1 MKYVAARDEFY
12 KRLKPMP
19 LTKEFFLKIYG
30 FELTW
35 PGTAE
40 RFLNRLEELGSSRAR
55 KLYAAVVADYEEK
68 KEKTTQEVAAW
79 YAEQLERKYSNKE
92 VRVWNQKEQIRRE
105 QASLLKEKRK
115 LLEELK
121 ELTTN

>member
-68 KEKTTQEVAAW
+68 QEKTTQEVAAW
-79 YAEQLERKYSNKE
+79 YAEQLERKYSDKG
-92 VRVWNQKEQIRRE
+92 VRVWSQKEAERLRE
-105 QASLLKEKRK
+105 DLQEKSD
-115 LLEELK
+115 EELLILSSTMK
-121 ELTTN
+121 

>member
-12 KRLKPMP
+12 KGLKPMP

-68 KEKTTQEVAAW
+68 QEKTTQEVAAW
-79 YAEQLERKYSNKE
+79 YAEQLERQWKNKE
-92 VRVWNQKEQIRRE
+92 VRAWNQKEQIPNTGSIYQRKKLLL
-105 QASLLKEKRK
+105 SLL
-115 LLEELK
+115 
-121 ELTTN
+121 N

>member
-1 MKYVAARDEFY
+1 
-12 KRLKPMP
+12 MP

-68 KEKTTQEVAAW
+68 QEKTTQEVAAW
-79 YAEQLERKYSNKE
+79 YADQLERKYSNKE
-92 VRVWNQKEQIRRE
+92 VRAWSQKEQIPNTG
-105 QASLLKEKRK
+105 LLYQKKKLLNNLLRQKEK
-115 LLEELK
+115 
-121 ELTTN
+121 

>member
-35 PGTAE
+35 PGSAE
-40 RFLNRLEELGSSRAR
+40 RCLQRLEELGSSRAR
-55 KLYAAVVADYEEK
+55 SYYAAVVADYEEK
-68 KEKTTQEVAAW
+68 QEKTTQEVAAW
-79 YAEQLERKYSNKE
+79 YAEQLERQWKNKE
-92 VRVWNQKEQIRRE
+92 VRTWKQKEAERLRAGLQ
-105 QASLLKEKRK
+105 EKSD
-115 LLEELK
+115 EELLILSSTMK
-121 ELTTN
+121 

>member
-68 KEKTTQEVAAW
+68 QEKTTQEVAAW

-92 VRVWNQKEQIRRE
+92 VRAWSQKETERLRE
-105 QASLLKEKRK
+105 DLQEKSD
-115 LLEELK
+115 EELLILLSTMK
-121 ELTTN
+121 

>member
-92 VRVWNQKEQIRRE
+92 VRAWNQKETERLRE
-105 QASLLKEKRK
+105 DLQEKSD
-115 LLEELK
+115 EELLILLSTMK
-121 ELTTN
+121 

>member
-1 MKYVAARDEFY
+1 MKYVAARGEFY

-92 VRVWNQKEQIRRE
+92 VRAWNQKEAERLRAGLQ
-105 QASLLKEKRK
+105 EKSD
-115 LLEELK
+115 EELLILSSTMK
-121 ELTTN
+121 